1 MVIII
6 KNYFFI
12 KKVFNKMEHFL
23 EIIKFLNIPNF
34 EDKYNAEKLYQIYNV
49 MKSEGKDSIT
59 LYNKIMIMLKNINN
73 ENFIFREKDKIFQKK
88 LWNII
93 ELINT
98 LESNEDDLNLN
109 KEIIEI
115 YMNHYIYKNID
126 NETFESILEY
136 RKKLKDKDP
145 KILYQELWY
154 KFLSP
159 FCNNE
164 TKLFQI
170 NFDYYI
176 DYKLHEN
183 LEKVKNINSEIISK
197 HINKLIENKIKK
209 LKYTNIPNIETLFFI
224 LLLEKF

>member
-1 MVIII
+1 
-6 KNYFFI
+6 
-12 KKVFNKMEHFL
+12 MEHFL
-23 EIIKFLNIPNF
+23 EIVEFLNIPNF
-34 EDKYNAEKLYQIYNV
+34 EDKYNVEKLYQIYNV
-49 MKSEGKDSIT
+49 MKSEGKDNIT
-59 LYNKIMIMLKNINN
+59 LYNKIMLMLKNINN

-98 LESNEDDLNLN
+98 LESNEGDLSNLNNLN

-115 YMNHYIYKNID
+115 YISHYIYKNIER
-126 NETFESILEY
+126 ETFEIILEY
-136 RKKLKDKDP
+136 RQKLKDKDP

-159 FCNNE
+159 NSE
-164 TKLFQI
+164 KLFQI

-176 DYKLHEN
+176 EYKLEGN

-197 HINKLIENKIKK
+197 YINKLVESKIIK
-209 LKYTNIPNIETLFFI
+209 LKYNNIPNIETLFFI
-224 LLLEKF
+224 LLLDKF